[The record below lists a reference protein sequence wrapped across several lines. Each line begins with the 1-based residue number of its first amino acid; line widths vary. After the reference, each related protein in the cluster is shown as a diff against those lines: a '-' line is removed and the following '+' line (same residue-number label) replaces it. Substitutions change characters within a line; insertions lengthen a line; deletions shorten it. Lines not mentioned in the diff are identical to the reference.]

1 MKTITTETPNTF
13 KWELQDDLGNVVCQ
27 HSVPKNLHDA
37 GYQTFLRK
45 IAQFES
51 TPATL
56 SDREVLQLRK
66 DCIDAEKLEDLDE
79 MGEFLS
85 DCVEEES
92 QAVLEDIMKQ
102 FNRSSVD
109 LIERVPQEMCGEY
122 QFYSTM
128 R

>member
-1 MKTITTETPNTF
+1 MKITPTETPNTF
-13 KWELQDDLGNVVCQ
+13 KWELQDDLGNTVCQ

-37 GYQTFLRK
+37 GYKTFLRK
-45 IAQFES
+45 VAQIES
-51 TPATL
+51 IPATL
-56 SDREVLQLRK
+56 SDREIFQLRK

-79 MGEFLS
+79 IGEFLS

-109 LIERVPQEMCGEY
+109 MIERIPQEMCGEH